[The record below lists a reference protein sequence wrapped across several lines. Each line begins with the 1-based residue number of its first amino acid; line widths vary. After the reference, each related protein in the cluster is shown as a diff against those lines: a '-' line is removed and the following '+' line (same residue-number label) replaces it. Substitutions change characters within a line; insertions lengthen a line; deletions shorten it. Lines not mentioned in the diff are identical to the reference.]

1 MKQTARTFNKP
12 LFSAILFFGLMATV
26 GIAAVHAQDTVAE
39 NPLIATTGPNV
50 LGQGNIQW
58 NSSLEYYHYGHN
70 SANLHFNTHSFGL
83 ATGMRFGI
91 GNRAELTL
99 DLAGAYNTFDT
110 TSFHNTTGFS
120 PAVGAKLLLFEGR
133 GWLPKTSFFTYV
145 AAPVQQNAYNERWNT
160 LVQPEIGFQFRN
172 RLGKW
177 FLLDYSLGYAWNRY
191 SVEDINFI
199 NQVQYSL
206 HLRWIHSDRQM
217 TSIGLSNRNS
227 IHAPSVDIETRRQL
241 TNDLQLTAAASV
253 AAGFGLGVGFS
264 DRIHGFVGLSW
275 MIK

>member
-26 GIAAVHAQDTVAE
+26 GIAAAHAQDTVTT
-39 NPLIATTGPNV
+39 PLVTTTGPTV
-50 LGQGNIQW
+50 LSEGRIQW
-58 NSSLEYYHYGHN
+58 NNQIEYHHVGYNGGSMDFN
-70 SANLHFNTHSFGL
+70 SHSFGL
-83 ATGMRFGI
+83 SSGLRFGI
-91 GNRAELTL
+91 GSRAELTL

-110 TSFHNTTGFS
+110 VNFHNTTS
-120 PAVGAKLLLFEGR
+120 ITPAVGAKLWLFAGR
-133 GWLPKTSFFTYV
+133 GLLPQTSFFTHV
-145 AAPVQQNAYNERWNT
+145 AAPFGQNAYNDKWYS

-172 RLGKW
+172 HLGKW

>member
-1 MKQTARTFNKP
+1 MKKTTHHLDKP
-12 LFSAILFFGLMATV
+12 LIGAMLFFGLMATV
-26 GIAAVHAQDTVAE
+26 GITAANAQDT
-39 NPLIATTGPNV
+39 NILISTTGPNV
-50 LGQGNIQW
+50 LGAGHIQW
-58 NSSLEYYHYGHN
+58 NSSLEYYHYGYN
-70 SANLHFNTHSFGL
+70 GANLHFNTHSFGL

-177 FLLDYSLGYAWNRY
+177 FLLDYSLGYSWNRY
-191 SVEDINFI
+191 SSAIDFDMN

-206 HLRWIHSDRQM
+206 YLRWLHSERQM
-217 TSIGLSNRNS
+217 TSLGISNRNS
-227 IHAPSVDIETRRQL
+227 IHAPGVDIETRRQL
-241 TNDLQLTAAASV
+241 TDDLQLTVAASL
-253 AAGFGLGVGFS
+253 AAGYGLGVGFS
-264 DRIHGFVGLSW
+264 DRIHGLIGINW
-275 MIK
+275 MVR